1 MNEKKSSYYRGDF
14 TEPLKFVTIG
24 QTIEQAAHEH
34 ANETAILIHGG
45 QRLTYAQV
53 LEKIDTLAAGL
64 MNLGLKR
71 GDHVAIWGFNTIE
84 WYLSFLA
91 AFRAGIVVVNLNP
104 LFEAPEVLACLN
116 IGDVKAILMDEQHNG
131 RNFYDILKNA
141 IPDIREHDYNTHIT
155 TKHAPLLKTVVM
167 FSETTYKGV
176 FRWKDLFATV
186 TKEQL
191 QNIRNTQ
198 KEIRPSD
205 VCNIQFTSGTTSTPK
220 GVLLRHHSIVNNAR
234 SVGNS
239 LELFKKKAQILCQVP
254 FFHAYGMVV
263 GVFASIVTGSTIVVA
278 SVKFSPNKSIDS
290 IITDKCTVVYGTPTM
305 YIDLIRVVKNRAQ
318 SDPQVY
324 EKISSVERF
333 FSAGALILP
342 DTIMQL
348 KTLFRNSKF
357 SCGYGMTETAGT
369 IFISL
374 PDDPEEVLHTTV
386 GHTLDHIEVK
396 VVDDNNQLVPFG
408 QPGEMCF
415 RGYMLMKEYYK
426 EPEKTK
432 AVLSEDGWFHSGDRF
447 ALMENGYARIVGRI
461 KDIIIRGGENIEP
474 SEIEKAIIKH
484 PDVVDVQVY
493 GVSDARLGEKVAAAI
508 IKTGNS
514 NLSESDVKQ
523 YCEGNIASYKIP
535 EYIFF
540 CEKYP
545 KTASGK
551 IQKVKLRE
559 ITEKQLQDNQILK
572 K

>member
-1 MNEKKSSYYRGDF
+1 MKEQKKSYYRGDF
-14 TEPLKFVTIG
+14 SEPLKLVTIG

-34 ANETAILIHGG
+34 ANEMAILIHGG
-45 QRLTYAQV
+45 QKLTYAQV
-53 LEKIDTLAAGL
+53 LEKIDTLAAAF

-116 IGDVKAILMDEQHNG
+116 IGDVKAILMDEQNND

-141 IPDIREHDYNTHIT
+141 IPDIQEHDCNTHII

-167 FSETTYKGV
+167 FSETAYKGV
-176 FRWKDLFATV
+176 FRWKDLFTTV
-186 TKEQL
+186 TKEQIK
-191 QNIRNTQ
+191 NIRNTQ
-198 KEIRPSD
+198 QEIDPFD
-205 VCNIQFTSGTTSTPK
+205 ICNIQFTSGTTSKPK
-220 GVLLRHHSIVNNAR
+220 GVSLRHHSIVNNAR
-234 SVGNS
+234 SIGNR
-239 LELFKKKAQILCQVP
+239 LELFKKKARILCQVP
-254 FFHAYGMVV
+254 FFHSLGMLA
-263 GVFASIVTGSTIVVA
+263 GVFASIITGSTIVVP

-290 IITDKCTVVYGTPTM
+290 IITDKCTVVHGTPTM

-318 SDPQVY
+318 SDPKVY

-348 KTLFRNSKF
+348 KTLFKNSKF
-357 SCGYGMTETAGT
+357 SCGYGMTEATGG

-374 PDDPEEVLHTTV
+374 PDDSEEVLHTTV

-396 VVDDNNQLVPFG
+396 VVDDNSQLVPFG

-432 AVLSEDGWFHSGDRF
+432 AVLSEDGWFHSGDRL
-447 ALMENGYARIVGRI
+447 ALMENGYAQIVGRI
-461 KDIIIRGGENIEP
+461 KDIIIRGGENIAP
-474 SEIEKAIIKH
+474 SEIEKVIMNH
-484 PDVVDVQVY
+484 QDVVDVQVY
-493 GVSDARLGEKVAAAI
+493 GVSDARLGEKVAASI
-508 IKTGNS
+508 IKTKNS
-514 NLSESDVKQ
+514 NLSEYDVKQ
-523 YCEGNIASYKIP
+523 YCEGKITSYKIP
-535 EYIFF
+535 EYVFF

-559 ITEKQLQDNQILK
+559 ITEKELQNRNK
-572 K
+572 Y